1 MPQHKSAEKRMR
13 TNDRDKAKNRAVRG
27 DRRRAPPDL
36 KAVLSTEKADE
47 QLREVH
53 SVLDKAVKKGVIPK
67 NRANRRKSRT
77 AKAVQKAR
85 AAS

>member
-27 DRRRAPPDL
+27 EIRRATKNLQAALSSD
-36 KAVLSTEKADE
+36 KAEE
-47 QLREVH
+47 QLRAVH

-77 AKAVQKAR
+77 AKAARKA
-85 AAS
+85 AVS

>member
-1 MPQHKSAEKRMR
+1 MPQHKSAEKRMK
-13 TNDRDKAKNRAVRG
+13 TNDRDKNKNRAVRG
-27 DRRRAPPDL
+27 DIRRATKDL
-36 KAVLSTEKADE
+36 KAVLNTEKAEE
-47 QLREVH
+47 QLRTVH

-77 AKAVQKAR
+77 AKAVRKA